1 MLRTFFMHLSNKLS
15 EKVSKSPLS
24 RIRTL
29 MMAIA
34 LSVSSCI
41 SPQNNQWNTPSFKTV
56 EVTECD
62 IDNPVFIALVSIGAE
77 VQAGIECPENR
88 SLRFVWETCSSR
100 LQEMNLKHD
109 VSVSL
114 CAPQATWRW
123 FAYILIDVAWQQIQI
138 FAKDQKTAEK
148 RTKEI
153 QESCITYIVDRMH
166 LLLGE
171 NPATKEKLQ
180 MILEDEEAVLAK
192 HRMIAIVNQDNSKTW
207 TISFEAGA

>member
-1 MLRTFFMHLSNKLS
+1 M
-15 EKVSKSPLS
+15 
-24 RIRTL
+24 
-29 MMAIA
+29 
-34 LSVSSCI
+34 
-41 SPQNNQWNTPSFKTV
+41 
-56 EVTECD
+56 
-62 IDNPVFIALVSIGAE
+62 
-77 VQAGIECPENR
+77 
-88 SLRFVWETCSSR
+88 
-100 LQEMNLKHD
+100 
-109 VSVSL
+109 
-114 CAPQATWRW
+114 
-123 FAYILIDVAWQQIQI
+123 QI